1 MQSTTPN
8 EHPENTLSSAESH
21 ELAAL
26 THAQQ
31 RFYASAQCA
40 EVRDMLQ
47 EIIDDPACSTHASHY
62 EGGDPEFIERHLRY
76 LSQRPGINIEGYISN
91 LRIMTRRVR

>member
-1 MQSTTPN
+1 MQPSTPN
-8 EHPENTLSSAESH
+8 EHPENVLSEKESH
-21 ELAAL
+21 ELAML
-26 THAQQ
+26 THVQR
-31 RFYASAQCA
+31 RFYESEQCA

-47 EIIDDPACSTHASHY
+47 EIIDDPACGTHESNY

-91 LRIMTRRVR
+91 LRIMTKRMR